1 MKILRSNKGFIL
13 PLTMIIFLVLVIF
26 SLSILRLVNNQG
38 VLTGSLVNT
47 QTKTKGGLIAQEKA
61 LQYAEAGYS
70 AYLWKL
76 NDHVNFYLTQESQD
90 MLGVPIPY
98 ENGYYQL
105 DVTWPSD
112 QDRYVTIISTG
123 WSKDSSET
131 KRTIQ
136 VQLQKKQFV
145 HQVYVSQEE
154 GTNIYFGGSDKLYGP
169 VHTNGILKTMSNPG
183 PEFFNTV
190 TYTIGYQQQSGA
202 NPKFHR
208 GPPQQVDE
216 LVMQKTNSELKA
228 WAELDGTVFMGRTC
242 IHLEGDKIRVKY
254 PNPDDY
260 QPASYPNNNTGYI
273 EKVIDIPPNGVIYID
288 GAEDSQGRPIGSKW
302 EPRTG
307 NLFIAGTLSGELT
320 IAAKNNIYITHSNPT
335 EWYDDH
341 DWNSDGIYY
350 YNQSVSPP
358 SPPSFPANGG
368 IYYQNTAFTL
378 NPTTGNVTIS
388 GKGKDMLGLIANN
401 YIYIMHYG
409 WPRDG
414 SDGNGHYWRYQWR
427 WRNGWWSGFLW
438 QTWNPGR
445 WERYNHD
452 DRRYDVAPTNIH
464 IHATVF
470 ALNQG
475 FGFEEYT
482 RTPGK
487 NMIYL
492 WGNITQYE
500 RYAVRQGSSGYGK
513 QYVHDPRMFYHYP
526 PHILEPVNSGW
537 EVRDWKE
544 LN

>member
-1 MKILRSNKGFIL
+1 MKVLRSNKGFIL

-26 SLSILRLVNNQG
+26 SLSILTLSNNQG

-47 QTKTKGGLIAQEKA
+47 QTSTKGGLIGQEKA

-90 MLGVPIPY
+90 MLRVPIAY

-112 QDRYVTIISTG
+112 EDRYVTITSTG
-123 WSKDSSET
+123 WSKDSPEI

-136 VQLQKKQFV
+136 VQMQKKQFV

-154 GTNIYFGGSDKLYGP
+154 GNNIYFGGSDKLYGP
-169 VHTNGILKTMSNPG
+169 VHTNGILKTMDNPG

-202 NPKFHR
+202 RPTFHR
-208 GPPQQVDE
+208 GVPQQVDE
-216 LVMQKTNSELKA
+216 LVMQKANTELKA
-228 WAELDGTVFMGRTC
+228 WAELDDTVFIGRTC

-288 GAEDSQGRPIGSKW
+288 GAEDSQGRPIGNKW

-320 IAAKNNIYITHSNPT
+320 IAAKNNIYITHSDPT

-341 DWNSDGIYY
+341 PYITTNYINTQNPNPNIPMTIDHHNAGIH
-350 YNQSVSPP
+350 
-358 SPPSFPANGG
+358 
-368 IYYQNTAFTL
+368 YQNTTFNL
-378 NPTTGNVTIS
+378 NKTTGEVTIL
-388 GKGKDMLGLIANN
+388 GEGKDMLGLVANN
-401 YIYIMHYG
+401 YVYILHYG

-414 SDGNGHYWRYQWR
+414 SSDGNHSWNYSWGWERYWTLFVGYR
-427 WRNGWWSGFLW
+427 W
-438 QTWNPGR
+438 R
-445 WERYNHD
+445 WERGSL
-452 DRRYDVAPTNIH
+452 DVAPNNMN
-464 IHATVF
+464 IHATLF

-482 RTPGK
+482 ETPGK

-500 RYAVRQGSSGYGK
+500 RYAVRRGSSGYGK

-526 PHILEPVNSGW
+526 PHILEPINSGW

-544 LN
+544 LNSHLTDK